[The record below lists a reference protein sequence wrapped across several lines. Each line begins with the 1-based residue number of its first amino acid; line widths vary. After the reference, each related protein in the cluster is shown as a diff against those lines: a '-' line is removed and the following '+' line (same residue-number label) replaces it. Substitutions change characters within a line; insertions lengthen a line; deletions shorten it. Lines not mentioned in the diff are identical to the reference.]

1 MYTMAQESMEGVDVQ
16 QLVPLL
22 MVKSMEASLHFY
34 VDGLGFRRT
43 KQWIPD
49 GKIRWCW
56 LEHGSA
62 ALMLQEWGSSD
73 ERRTELLGKVGL
85 GVGFNFTCRDAL
97 AFYRTVKERVTV
109 QQPFV
114 GNGMWVTSLVD
125 PDGYQLHFESP
136 TDAEEETVYQG

>member
-1 MYTMAQESMEGVDVQ
+1 
-16 QLVPLL
+16 
-22 MVKSMEASLHFY
+22 
-34 VDGLGFRRT
+34 
-43 KQWIPD
+43 
-49 GKIRWCW
+49 
-56 LEHGSA
+56 
-62 ALMLQEWGSSD
+62 MLQEWGSSD
-73 ERRTELLGKVGL
+73 ERGTELLGKVGL